1 MISVLIVDDEPAVCR
16 LLRHLIRWEELDMT
30 LSGFVYDGQEALE
43 LLEEKE
49 AGYCYY
55 RYMYARKERSGADSG
70 ITVQGI

>member
-43 LLEEKE
+43 LLEEK
-49 AGYCYY
+49 
-55 RYMYARKERSGADSG
+55 KPDIV
-70 ITVQGI
+70 ITQTSHLNKCLCTLKIQ

>member
-43 LLEEKE
+43 LLEERSRILLLQI
-49 AGYCYY
+49 YVCQ
-55 RYMYARKERSGADSG
+55 ERAVWS
-70 ITVQGI
+70 

>member
-43 LLEEKE
+43 LLDTFPQKNEFLRELI
-49 AGYCYY
+49 GYLVN
-55 RYMYARKERSGADSG
+55 RRN
-70 ITVQGI
+70 

>member
-43 LLEEKE
+43 LLEEKKPDIVITDICMP
-49 AGYCYY
+49 G
-55 RYMYARKERSGADSG
+55 KSGLEL
-70 ITVQGI
+70 IQ